1 MSEKPCKPSLPIQ
14 VLNPT
19 YLLRTSSH
27 LPSFMKAFLKI
38 IINVSVFWRAHY
50 VLAHIFFS
58 QKPYEADLF
67 IPSLKIATLKLRAT
81 IGICLSLHSTGRV
94 GFESSAKASPLALP
108 AATPLST
115 ITAPCTFWN
124 HRSCKL
130 VVKELNSAM
139 DRILKLFS
147 KIRRSEKCGFLT
159 SLKNYEVLATWM
171 CVPTW
176 PWSRG
181 TMSSMPLHMG
191 LALSPSLA

>member
-1 MSEKPCKPSLPIQ
+1 MHEKPCKPSLPIL

-27 LPSFMKAFLKI
+27 LPSFMKPFLKI

-50 VLAHIFFS
+50 VLAHISFS

-81 IGICLSLHSTGRV
+81 LGICLSLHSTGQV

-108 AATPLST
+108 AATPLS
-115 ITAPCTFWN
+115 IIIAPCAFWK
-124 HRSCKL
+124 HRSLKL
-130 VVKELNSAM
+130 AVNELNSAM
-139 DRILKLFS
+139 GRILKPCP

-159 SLKNYEVLATWM
+159 SLKN
-171 CVPTW
+171 
-176 PWSRG
+176 
-181 TMSSMPLHMG
+181 
-191 LALSPSLA
+191 